1 MLEWSYLALKHLDMK
16 MYDSF
21 FKAMPDSTSFELETP
36 DGKSTMVKL
45 KMPIRDMLSSIVEVY
60 GSVDEKCNIQCVNY
74 ATFEEDM
81 INNFG
86 KQSLFPIFLFF
97 LQQTKRLSFFL

>member
-1 MLEWSYLALKHLDMK
+1 
-16 MYDSF
+16 
-21 FKAMPDSTSFELETP
+21 MPDSTSFELETP
-36 DGKSTMVKL
+36 DGKSTLVKL
-45 KMPIRDMLSSIVEVY
+45 KMPIRDMLSNIVEVY

-86 KQSLFPIFLFF
+86 KKLRSAYASAFLR
-97 LQQTKRLSFFL
+97 QPS